1 MTTTTDITGR
11 YSRIV
16 REHIDRGVGVPREL
30 YLSEELYAEELDRI
44 FRHSWLLAG
53 HESQLRDPGQYV
65 TVESGDESVI
75 VTRTNGG
82 TLAAF
87 TNVCRH
93 RGARLV
99 DVGCGL
105 ARRFVCPY
113 HQWTYRLDGTLTG
126 APRMPADFDPARHPL
141 PTVRVEVWQ
150 GLVFVNLSDSPTES
164 PAELLGTGTELMRTF
179 DIANTRI
186 AHTIT
191 YEIAAN
197 WKIVWEN
204 AQECYHCSAN
214 HPELLRT
221 FDVGGLNQDT
231 YRQAEVVANADR
243 RVQHARFPL
252 RPGALSLTLDG
263 DYASRKPLGDF
274 ADGHP
279 PYTASIHLKPSF
291 ALVACPDY
299 AVLLAERPLA
309 IDRTEI
315 RMSWLVRADA
325 EEGTDYDTDTLI
337 KVWNETNLQDWD
349 LCERAQLGVRSR
361 TFVPGPLSNDE
372 QSVTDFY
379 RAYAT
384 LLEAADL

>member
-99 DVGCGL
+99 DAGCGL

-150 GLVFVNLSDSPTES
+150 GLVFVNLSDSPTVS